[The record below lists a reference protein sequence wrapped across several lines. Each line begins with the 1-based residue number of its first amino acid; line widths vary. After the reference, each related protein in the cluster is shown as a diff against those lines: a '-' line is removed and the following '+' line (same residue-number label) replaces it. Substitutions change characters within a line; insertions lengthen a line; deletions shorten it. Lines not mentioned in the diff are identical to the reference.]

1 MLKNAPHK
9 TCRENF
15 EKGKLVSMSANQ
27 SVDRALS
34 ILWILNGAKR
44 ATVTDIAQELDVHKS
59 TASRLLVA
67 LERHALVVRQ
77 PDDLAYELGQGVLQL
92 AGSVNSQDDLTKS
105 AQLLVE
111 NVAQRF
117 KLTANVAILDDI
129 YAVNIAQSAP
139 SERFFTPRQ
148 YVGRR
153 TPGHA
158 TSSGKVLLAA
168 AEEPIRERLL
178 SQPLEHFTQWTITD
192 RQELTNELATVEQQG
207 WAVSNNEW
215 DADMTAVA
223 VPLLGV
229 SDRVIAAVTITG
241 FTHDLPSESFQRQ
254 AEELTKVVRRHG
266 RLLE

>member
-1 MLKNAPHK
+1 
-9 TCRENF
+9 
-15 EKGKLVSMSANQ
+15 MSANQ

-34 ILWILNGAKR
+34 ILWILNGAKQ
-44 ATVTDIAQELDVHKS
+44 ATVTEIARELEVHKS
-59 TASRLLVA
+59 TASRLLSA
-67 LERHALVVRQ
+67 LEHQSLVVRR
-77 PDDLAYELGQGVLQL
+77 PDDLAYELGQGILQL
-92 AGSVNSQDDLTKS
+92 AGSVNSQNDLTKS

-111 NVAQRF
+111 TVAQHF
-117 KLTANVAILDDI
+117 KLTANVAVLDEI

-168 AEEPIRERLL
+168 APDDIRKQLVHE
-178 SQPLEHFTQWTITD
+178 PLERFTQWTITEK
-192 RQELTNELATVEQQG
+192 QELLNELTIVKEQG
-207 WAVSNNEW
+207 WAASNNEW

-223 VPLLGV
+223 VPLHGIAN
-229 SDRVIAAVTITG
+229 DVIAAVTITG
-241 FTHDLPSESFQRQ
+241 FTHDLPSDEFTSLAEDLTQIVQRF
-254 AEELTKVVRRHG
+254 G

>member
-1 MLKNAPHK
+1 
-9 TCRENF
+9 
-15 EKGKLVSMSANQ
+15 MSANQ

-34 ILWILNGAKR
+34 ILWILNGAQR
-44 ATVTDIAQELDVHKS
+44 ATVTEIARELDVHKS
-59 TASRLLVA
+59 TASRLLIA
-67 LERHALVVRQ
+67 LERQALVVRR

-92 AGSVNSQDDLTKS
+92 AGSVNSQNDLTKS
-105 AQLLVE
+105 AQILVQT
-111 NVAQRF
+111 VAQHF
-117 KLTANVAILDDI
+117 KLTANVAILDEI

-139 SERFFTPRQ
+139 TERFFTPRQ

-168 AEEPIRERLL
+168 ADDRVRDQLL
-178 SQPLEHFTQWTITD
+178 SEPLERFTQWTLTD
-192 RQELTNELATVEQQG
+192 RQQLIDELDMVRRQG

-215 DADMTAVA
+215 DSDMTAVA

-229 SDRVIAAVTITG
+229 SGQVIAAVTITG
-241 FTHDLPSESFQRQ
+241 FTHDLPSEAFEGQ
-254 AEELTKVVRRHG
+254 AKELDKVVQRYG

>member
-1 MLKNAPHK
+1 M
-9 TCRENF
+9 
-15 EKGKLVSMSANQ
+15 KGTETMSANQ

-34 ILWILNGAKR
+34 ILWILNGAQH
-44 ATVTDIAQELDVHKS
+44 ATVTEIAHELEVHKS

-67 LERHALVVRQ
+67 LERHSLVTRR

-92 AGSVNSQDDLTKS
+92 AGSVNSQNDLTKS
-105 AQLLVE
+105 AQILVE
-111 NVAQRF
+111 TVAEHF
-117 KLTANVAILDDI
+117 KLTTNVAIRDEV

-158 TSSGKVLLAA
+158 TSSGKILLAA
-168 AEEPIRERLL
+168 ADAAVHEQLL
-178 SQPLEHFTQWTITD
+178 SAPVERFTDQTITAPE
-192 RQELTNELATVEQQG
+192 ELLRELATVREQG

-215 DADMTAVA
+215 DNDMTAVA
-223 VPLLGV
+223 VPLWDV
-229 SDRVIAAVTITG
+229 SGQVIAAVTITG
-241 FTHDLPSESFQRQ
+241 FTHDLPSATFEQR
-254 AEELTKVVRRHG
+254 AAELTKVVQRYG